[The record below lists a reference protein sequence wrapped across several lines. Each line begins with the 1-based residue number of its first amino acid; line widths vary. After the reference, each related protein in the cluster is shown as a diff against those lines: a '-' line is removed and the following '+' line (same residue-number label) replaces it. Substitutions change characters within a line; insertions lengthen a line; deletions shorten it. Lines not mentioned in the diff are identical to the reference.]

1 LAVQIIACGANYC
14 VIITNNSEVYEW
26 SYCNTNDD
34 YQAKKFF
41 VTKPRKMIQFSTQ
54 TVVKVV
60 CGYWDTFV
68 LTDKGKVYTW
78 KRQIDPCHDIGEL
91 ISTDEIKVPK
101 MIKASDIATIDGA
114 SAIKCSEDQLVY
126 IRGELF
132 RKKIKELAI
141 CEYTNIFDI
150 CNLTV
155 AQSPISITYEDT
167 DEESMILSDL
177 DAAFNDSSTSDLT
190 IEVEKKSIY
199 VHKSILKIRSS
210 YFANIFHFSGL
221 ENKQRVIKYDDYS
234 YIVYTAFLKYLYTG
248 VIDLSCFEN
257 ELKLL
262 VLSDKCCMKSL
273 ERDCIRRIKK
283 KMTVSN
289 VSSIIET
296 AVKCNNEELK
306 EYCSKFM
313 EKEGIL

>member
-1 LAVQIIACGANYC
+1 
-14 VIITNNSEVYEW
+14 
-26 SYCNTNDD
+26 
-34 YQAKKFF
+34 
-41 VTKPRKMIQFSTQ
+41 MIQFSTQ

-91 ISTDEIKVPK
+91 ISTDDHYEI
-101 MIKASDIATIDGA
+101 T
-114 SAIKCSEDQLVY
+114 E
-126 IRGELF
+126 
-132 RKKIKELAI
+132 
-141 CEYTNIFDI
+141 
-150 CNLTV
+150 
-155 AQSPISITYEDT
+155 
-167 DEESMILSDL
+167 DEEDISFPFVGNEEICLPVTVNDL
-177 DAAFNDSSTSDLT
+177 IDCKFHEGKRKMYNKLENFTISTSDLT

-296 AVKCNNEELK
+296 AVKCNNEVIGYIIFVFFFYCFFSKVLLFMMRSIYCPIGVLFFYVFLYSCFYRSRLLLCYTFLK
-306 EYCSKFM
+306 CYSC
-313 EKEGIL
+313 ILYIK